1 MRLRWAGGFG
11 NQVTGKGVNG
21 ELHGNAGA
29 WRVCESVAEGR
40 DRGRMGKIKTTEAAV
55 VTIAAHGEVSLS

>member
-1 MRLRWAGGFG
+1 M
-11 NQVTGKGVNG
+11 TGKGVNG

-29 WRVCESVAEGR
+29 WRVCESVAEDR

-55 VTIAAHGEVSLS
+55 VTIAAHGEVSFS